1 MGDVCSTGS
10 LKSILERC
18 MLLVFELYRRCKC
31 VFHDNLAVVC
41 ACVCVFDAPIVVNIY
56 IYISINDA
64 CTHEILHYSSRT
76 CHVCVFCFGIVSE

>member
-1 MGDVCSTGS
+1 
-10 LKSILERC
+10 

-64 CTHEILHYSSRT
+64 CMHARMKYCIIHLEPVMY
-76 CHVCVFCFGIVSE
+76 VFSALV